1 MIHSRI
7 EWVSMYHCESRNNR
21 VDEGVAG
28 DVSHREMEDVV
39 QVVEVAPRSHVTRAL
54 MDARRVDADADAG
67 TLPSVGLGPP
77 SREASGRLCWRR
89 ANVRPGS
96 DSIDPR

>member
-1 MIHSRI
+1 MTHSRI
-7 EWVSMYHCESRNNR
+7 GWIYIAASRAR
-21 VDEGVAG
+21 IVGEGVAG
-28 DVSHREMEDVV
+28 RVSHREMKDVV
-39 QVVEVAPRSHVTRAL
+39 QVVVVAPRSHVTRAL
-54 MDARRVDADADAG
+54 TDARRADADANAG
-67 TLPSVGLGPP
+67 TLPSAGLGPP